1 MNIRYRRMRT
11 CSITAGR
18 MLRCA
23 LTLRVMAIALVLF
36 VDPPATVA
44 QLQRDPRIPP
54 IGPPV
59 VMNPQEDDSR
69 MGAQMR
75 QARNAMRQKKMV
87 SQMQLLQKL
96 TEELRADVDKT
107 GPDGLPPDV
116 VHKSEQIEKLA
127 RSIRELMIGPL

>member
-1 MNIRYRRMRT
+1 MNIRHHRMRT
-11 CSITAGR
+11 CSTAGR
-18 MLRCA
+18 KPRCPVILRA
-23 LTLRVMAIALVLF
+23 LAIALVLF
-36 VDPPATVA
+36 AGSSITVG

-54 IGPPV
+54 TGPPV
-59 VMNPQEDDSR
+59 VLNPQEDDSR
-69 MGAQMR
+69 MAVQMR
-75 QARNAMRQKKMV
+75 EARNAMRQKKMV

-107 GPDGLPPDV
+107 GPDVLPADV

>member
-1 MNIRYRRMRT
+1 
-11 CSITAGR
+11 
-18 MLRCA
+18 
-23 LTLRVMAIALVLF
+23 
-36 VDPPATVA
+36 
-44 QLQRDPRIPP
+44 
-54 IGPPV
+54 
-59 VMNPQEDDSR
+59 MNPQEDDSR